1 MVSYTE
7 IFNAYRY
14 DFDPLFAEQRYRNSR
29 LDLVP
34 NDRREAMHNIRAMDI
49 NDILDD
55 MDEYF
60 RGAGPYESENPASGA
75 PIIIK
80 DLLLG
85 TYELLPGYSNEFSR
99 YIEDSGL
106 APMEIELRNSS
117 EGDDLTLYGRN
128 RENRAQ
134 TISIRQLTSE
144 GYQQYMEHE
153 LYLVGPDRQSEIKE
167 LWRSDRYS
175 LCPPYAGSPE
185 ISMERDENGQ
195 ETETIFDS
203 SIVLDPSFAADELDE
218 MQLPDDKRAGI
229 DLNEMAEG
237 LYEDYEGLATSNLM
251 NYLESGPLSAKGVNP
266 YQDNPCI
273 VMGQFRSP
281 DGPPKYQPRHLMH
294 IDELWRYEDDPL
306 YGMDI
311 DKIERID
318 GDIYVSAVSCILDK
332 ENADSSD
339 GYRLNTHIVI
349 RQLTDEGK
357 QALMDYLEPVSQG
370 IRTPHDWLHYKA
382 ALLKIWDDPKLCPKL
397 AYEASGRELKHEER
411 QQEDNLEER

>member
-7 IFNAYRY
+7 IFNADRY

-55 MDEYF
+55 MDDYF
-60 RGAGPYESENPASGA
+60 RGIGAYEHDNPTPSA

-80 DLLLG
+80 DLVLG
-85 TYELLPGYSNEFSR
+85 SYEILPGYSNEFSR

-218 MQLPDDKRAGI
+218 MKLSDAERAEI
-229 DLNEMAEG
+229 DLDAMAEG
-237 LYEDYEGLATSNLM
+237 LYEGLALSDLM
-251 NYLESGPLSAKGVNP
+251 HYLESGPLSTKGVNP

-318 GDIYVSAVSCILDK
+318 GDIYVSAVPCILDK

-357 QALMDYLEPVSQG
+357 QALMDYLKPVSQG

-382 ALLKIWDDPKLCPKL
+382 ALLKIWDNLDLCPKL
-397 AYEASGRELKHEER
+397 AYEASGHELKHEER

>member
-7 IFNAYRY
+7 IFNADRY

-29 LDLVP
+29 LDLLP
-34 NDRREAMHNIRAMDI
+34 NDRREAIHDIRATDI
-49 NDILDD
+49 NDILKD
-55 MDEYF
+55 MDSYF
-60 RGAGPYESENPASGA
+60 RSVGAYEHDNPTPSA

-80 DLLLG
+80 DLVLG
-85 TYELLPGYSNEFSR
+85 SYEILPGYSNEFSR
-99 YIEDSGL
+99 YVEDHGL
-106 APMEIELRNSS
+106 RPREIELRNGS
-117 EGDDLTLYGRN
+117 EGDALTLYGRN
-128 RENRAQ
+128 RDNRAQ
-134 TISIRQLTSE
+134 TISIRQLTVE
-144 GYQQYMEHE
+144 GYQQYMERE
-153 LYLVGPDRQSEIKE
+153 LYLVSPDRENEIKE
-167 LWRSDRYS
+167 LWCSDRYS
-175 LCPPYAGSPE
+175 VCPPYAGLPE
-185 ISMERDENGQ
+185 ISKGRAYEDQ
-195 ETETIFDS
+195 EIETIFDS
-203 SIVLDPSFAADELDE
+203 SVVLDPSYAADELDE
-218 MQLPDDKRAGI
+218 MKLSDAERAEI
-229 DLNEMAEG
+229 DLDAMAEG
-237 LYEDYEGLATSNLM
+237 LYEDYEGMALSDLM
-251 NYLESGPLSAKGVNP
+251 HYLESGPLSAKGVNP

-357 QALMDYLEPVSQG
+357 QALMDYLKPVSQG

-397 AYEASGRELKHEER
+397 AYEAPLPELNHEVAQPEADHEER
-411 QQEDNLEER
+411 